1 MFSLLQD
8 HRLLKSGIPWL
19 GLCFHG
25 EDTGS
30 IPYRGTKIS
39 EATQHNKK
47 KVVKEV
53 HFHLRIFAVLLAMPI
68 IPLLHFIRISVQTS
82 LPKRCF
88 PSLCFLNII

>member
-19 GLCFHG
+19 GLCAFTLRTLVHA

-30 IPYRGTKIS
+30 IPYRGTKIL

-47 KVVKEV
+47 KVVNEV

-68 IPLLHFIRISVQTS
+68 IPASLH
-82 LPKRCF
+82 
-88 PSLCFLNII
+88 

>member
-30 IPYRGTKIS
+30 IPYRGTKIL
-39 EATQHNKK
+39 EATQHDKK
-47 KVVKEV
+47 KVVNEV

-68 IPLLHFIRISVQTS
+68 IPLLHFIRISVQTT
-82 LPKRCF
+82 LPK
-88 PSLCFLNII
+88 